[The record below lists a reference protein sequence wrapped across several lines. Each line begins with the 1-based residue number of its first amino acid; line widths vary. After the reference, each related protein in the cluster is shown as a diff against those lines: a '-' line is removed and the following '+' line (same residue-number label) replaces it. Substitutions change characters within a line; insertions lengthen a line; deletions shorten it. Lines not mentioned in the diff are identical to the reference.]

1 MGILNPIRSLI
12 GSVKVVESNGKITVS
27 ALKTKNMFA
36 DIYSLWRTN
45 RIAKSMFIKVSPYEI
60 EFYSFFAVEFVYIVD
75 KLLEFPKLNKTSKR
89 SLVSVKNAMLENTWL
104 KSTQE
109 EHDPILNRSKL
120 SLFKFT
126 PKEHQ
131 DEFFD
136 KYDNVVPRFR
146 LRGYTLAMGT
156 GTGKAQVLSSL
167 IKVPGGWKR
176 MGDIKVGDPVIAQDG
191 TVTNVTGVHPQGVT
205 RVYRVIFADG
215 RYTDVNPEHLWEIR
229 YRADKGSLL
238 LTTEEIK
245 ERLERGTS
253 ISRRMAVPLAIP
265 EDSPDIDLP
274 IDPYILGV
282 ILGDGHIG
290 EKAVTVS
297 KYDKFIWDKVSSRLP
312 NDLVI
317 SELPSSRGL
326 TFSIICKDGV
336 NENSLMWRLRDLG
349 LAGKNAVDK
358 FVPEIYLNGSIK
370 QRLELLQGLMDTDGT
385 VDLNSPCVSYSS
397 SSENLAKSVQYLVR
411 SLGGIARI
419 STKVPTYVYKGE
431 KKTGALHYRVNIRI
445 KKASELFTLPRKL
458 QRAELSNQYSEH
470 LSLRVEKIIEIG
482 MEETQCI
489 SISHPRRLYVTD
501 DFIVTHNTYT
511 SLALSQMLGSDFTI
525 IITLKRAV
533 YRVWEKSM
541 KEDFRNPPK
550 YWIYDRDK
558 ELKGNPPPFLIFHVE
573 DLRYFKEIASKF
585 RGKKVTLILDESHTL
600 NEETSGR
607 NNIMYEAWKII
618 EPMSTIWA
626 SATPLKAYG
635 TEAITMLRTIDP
647 LMNDDVAE
655 AFRKLYGKSSNK
667 VFDII
672 SHRLG
677 NIVFKA
683 EVVKTEPKIERVP
696 VKIPDPTPF
705 LLTTLKKDMEKF
717 IKDRLKY
724 WEGQRGNALKY
735 YNESLAIFE
744 KALKSPQQKQQF
756 ALYRKMFNVIVKT
769 TDYPKIRDTIV
780 FVNKYEKNVLLPALD
795 NERRK
800 KLRSYLSVIKYV
812 ELKVRG
818 ECLGSLVS
826 KRREEAVEAVMRHA
840 KIEKYIEEAEKKTV
854 VFTSY
859 VKVVDECAKY
869 LKGKGIQ
876 PLVVHGSSE
885 GTADS
890 EVKKFETGKERAMVT
905 TFQSLSSAVPMTM
918 ANTIL
923 ALNVPFRSYNMEQA
937 IGRIDRIDQ
946 DAPTFVFEF
955 VLDTGDQENINS
967 RTFDILEWSTD
978 QVNSMLNIPDGV

>member
-156 GTGKAQVLSSL
+156 GTGK
-167 IKVPGGWKR
+167 
-176 MGDIKVGDPVIAQDG
+176 
-191 TVTNVTGVHPQGVT
+191 
-205 RVYRVIFADG
+205 
-215 RYTDVNPEHLWEIR
+215 
-229 YRADKGSLL
+229 
-238 LTTEEIK
+238 
-245 ERLERGTS
+245 
-253 ISRRMAVPLAIP
+253 
-265 EDSPDIDLP
+265 
-274 IDPYILGV
+274 
-282 ILGDGHIG
+282 
-290 EKAVTVS
+290 
-297 KYDKFIWDKVSSRLP
+297 
-312 NDLVI
+312 
-317 SELPSSRGL
+317 
-326 TFSIICKDGV
+326 
-336 NENSLMWRLRDLG
+336 
-349 LAGKNAVDK
+349 
-358 FVPEIYLNGSIK
+358 
-370 QRLELLQGLMDTDGT
+370 
-385 VDLNSPCVSYSS
+385 
-397 SSENLAKSVQYLVR
+397 
-411 SLGGIARI
+411 
-419 STKVPTYVYKGE
+419 
-431 KKTGALHYRVNIRI
+431 
-445 KKASELFTLPRKL
+445 
-458 QRAELSNQYSEH
+458 
-470 LSLRVEKIIEIG
+470 
-482 MEETQCI
+482 
-489 SISHPRRLYVTD
+489 
-501 DFIVTHNTYT
+501 TYT

-946 DAPTFVFEF
+946 DAPTLVFEF